1 MMPLNLAQAGDRGL
15 IDRVGGSG
23 DLRRRLEE
31 LGFTSGQPVHVLSSR
46 QGDLIVDVR
55 GSRIALG
62 RDLARRVHIRLGET
76 A

>member
-1 MMPLNLAQAGDRGL
+1 MMPLSLAKAGDKGL
-15 IDRVGGSG
+15 VDRVGGPG

-31 LGFTSGQPVHVLSSR
+31 LGFTSGQLIHVLSTRS
-46 QGDLIVDVR
+46 GDLIVDVR

-62 RDLARRVHIRLGET
+62 RDLARRVQIRMGET